1 MKKRIIIN
9 IQDNTDIE
17 DAVRRVLHVISGG
30 RISQTGDGTK
40 HYCWI
45 TTWTDGIV
53 VGTNRKKN
61 KNTDSFNV
69 WKSNNPKE

>member
-1 MKKRIIIN
+1 MKTRIIIN
-9 IQDNTDIE
+9 IQDNIDIE
-17 DAVRRVLHVISGG
+17 DAVGRVVNVISGG
-30 RISQTGDGTK
+30 RVSQTSDGTE

-45 TTWTDGIV
+45 TTWTDGMV

-69 WKSNNPKE
+69 WKHNPK